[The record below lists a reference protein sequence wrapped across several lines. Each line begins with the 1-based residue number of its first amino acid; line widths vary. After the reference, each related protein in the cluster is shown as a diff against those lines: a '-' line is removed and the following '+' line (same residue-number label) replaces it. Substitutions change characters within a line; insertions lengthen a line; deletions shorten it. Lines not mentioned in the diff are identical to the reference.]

1 MRPQATTEKS
11 GIEDVLCSKTTMKI
25 LKTLKKY
32 ERLKTS
38 QIAGRVGS
46 SFTLVASRL
55 RMLENQSILTHADFG
70 VRSHV
75 YRFNDSPKAK
85 ALAKLLEAWE

>member
-1 MRPQATTEKS
+1 
-11 GIEDVLCSKTTMKI
+11 MKI

-38 QIAGRVGS
+38 QIATKVGS
-46 SFTLVASRL
+46 SFTLVASHL

-70 VRSHV
+70 MRSHI

-85 ALAKLLEAWE
+85 ALVKLLEAWE